1 MELEEPA
8 WGGIP
13 YDSVVH
19 MCLHYP
25 AVLSFSPSSIRES
38 GTREKIKIQRGIRVH
53 PALPDARP
61 VP

>member
-8 WGGIP
+8 WGGIS

-25 AVLSFSPSSIRES
+25 AALAFSPSSIRES
-38 GTREKIKIQRGIRVH
+38 GMHEKMEIQRGITAY
-53 PALPDARP
+53 PA
-61 VP
+61 